1 MKKRHQK
8 AEKIFRDHNG
18 ILQTNQAIK
27 LGINQRTLA
36 EMKELGLIIRV
47 SRGIYRLR
55 DVPPLGYPDLVTV
68 SLRIPDAVICLISAL
83 AIHNLTTQIPYKIYV
98 ALPQPIKRPRIEY
111 PPIDIVWLSDKP
123 YHAGIEE
130 RTIDSVTVRLYNR
143 EKTIADC
150 FKFRN
155 KIGQDI
161 AIEALKDYMSDPG
174 ANVERV
180 LHFSK
185 INRVDR
191 IIKPYIES
199 MI

>member
-1 MKKRHQK
+1 MKKRYEK
-8 AEKIFRDHNG
+8 AEIIFRNHSG
-18 ILQTNQAIK
+18 ILRTAQAKK
-27 LGINQRTLA
+27 LGINQRTLV
-36 EMKELGLIIRV
+36 EMNELGLVLRV

-55 DVPPLGYPDLVTV
+55 DMPPLGNPDLVTI
-68 SLRIPDAVICLISAL
+68 SLRIPEAVICLISAL
-83 AIHNLTTQIPYKIYV
+83 SFHDLTTQIPYKIYI
-98 ALPQPIKRPRIEY
+98 ALPRSIKRPRIEY
-111 PPIDIVWLSDKP
+111 PPLDIVWPSDKP

-130 RTIDSVTVRLYNR
+130 HSIDGVAVSIYNR
-143 EKTIADC
+143 EKTVADC

-161 AIEALKDYMSDPG
+161 AIEALKDYMRDPR
-174 ANVERV
+174 ANVESI